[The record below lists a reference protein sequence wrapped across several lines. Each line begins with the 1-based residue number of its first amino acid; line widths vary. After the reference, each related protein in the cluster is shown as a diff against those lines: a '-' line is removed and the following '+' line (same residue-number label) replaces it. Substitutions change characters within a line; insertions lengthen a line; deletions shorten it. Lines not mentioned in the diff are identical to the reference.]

1 MNETHF
7 RKLERMYLQANVNRL
22 IFDTT
27 TIKIS
32 EGTSEIGLTVTDKY
46 HHKGGA
52 MHGTVYF
59 KLLDD
64 SAYFAANSVIHDYF
78 LLTSSFNIN
87 LLRPVI
93 SGEIKAVGKIR
104 SKTKNLIVAE
114 STLYDSR
121 GREVAFGTG
130 NFMKSKVELNKK
142 IGYE

>member
-1 MNETHF
+1 MNEDHF
-7 RKLERMYLQANVNRL
+7 KKLERMYLQANVNRI
-22 IFDTT
+22 IFDSTS
-27 TIKIS
+27 IIVE
-32 EGTSEIGLTVTDKY
+32 EGKSEISMNVTDKF

-64 SAYFAANSVIHDYF
+64 SAYFAANSIETEFF

-87 LLRPVI
+87 LLRPVVE
-93 SGEIKAVGKIR
+93 GEIKAIGTIR
-104 SKTKNLIVAE
+104 SKTKNLFVAE
-114 STLYDSR
+114 STLYDAR

-130 NFMKSKVELNKK
+130 NFMKSRVQLTDK